1 MTIIFTE
8 EIKMNIV
15 LLGPPGAGKGT
26 VAALLKTALAVP
38 HISTGDIF
46 RSNIKNGTELGKKV
60 EGILASGGL
69 VPDDVTISMVKNR
82 LQEPDTAGG
91 YILDGFPRTLGQADA
106 LSGFAKIDAVLNF
119 VLADEEIIR
128 RLSGRRLCKSTGRI
142 YHITSNPP
150 KVEGI
155 DDETGEPLIQR
166 DDDKPEAIKH
176 RLEVYA
182 ESTEPLIAYYK
193 EKGTLIDIDSS
204 PSPETVLA
212 SILAAL
218 GK

>member
-1 MTIIFTE
+1 
-8 EIKMNIV
+8 MNIV

-26 VAALLKTALAVP
+26 VAALLKKALAVP

-69 VPDDVTISMVKNR
+69 VPDDVTVSMVKNR
-82 LQEPDTAGG
+82 LAESDTADG

-106 LSGFAKIDAVLNF
+106 LSGFAKLDAVLNF

-182 ESTEPLIAYYK
+182 ESTEPLIAYYR
-193 EKGTLIDIDSS
+193 EKGLLIDIDSA

-212 SILAAL
+212 SILKAL